1 MAAAEYFSSAPMA
14 GQQQQSPYQAPNARP
29 QQLVVDP
36 MGNNYHSD
44 NQSIPQIYSHP
55 PPPYQAYNQENR
67 PGVHFGPSPINIQ
80 QRPNIS
86 PYQNSSHNSY
96 YSSQQIPQVQQQ
108 SQNQLQHYGNSP
120 LGNSPYGTSPGQ
132 QYLTPHTRPYNN
144 PNSAQYRPEV
154 GYSSDPEPDRRRH
167 KHHHRGDDHSR
178 HDRGLSTS
186 KRSRSSNA
194 DAFLGAAGGG
204 LVGDLIFP
212 GLGTLGGA
220 ALGWLGG
227 REYGKGRKGRE
238 EKLRDAQYDWEEK
251 FRPGMHEHHE
261 HYDHGLQYHRDQGR
275 RVSSGDSSQTG
286 ERERKSSHD
295 SRYR

>member
-1 MAAAEYFSSAPMA
+1 MAAAEYFSSTPMA
-14 GQQQQSPYQAPNARP
+14 GQQQQSPYQAPTSRP
-29 QQLVVDP
+29 QQL

-44 NQSIPQIYSHP
+44 SQSIPQIYSHP
-55 PPPYQAYNQENR
+55 PPPYQAYNQETR
-67 PGVHFGPSPINIQ
+67 PGVQFAPSPINIQ

-86 PYQNSSHNSY
+86 PYQNPPHNSY

-108 SQNQLQHYGNSP
+108 SQNQLQRYGNSP
-120 LGNSPYGTSPGQ
+120 LGNSPYGTPPGQ
-132 QYLTPHTRPYNN
+132 QYLTPHARPYNN
-144 PNSAQYRPEV
+144 PNSSQYQLGD
-154 GYSSDPEPDRRRH
+154 GYSSDPERDRRRH
-167 KHHHRGDDHSR
+167 KHHHHDDHNR
-178 HDRGLSTS
+178 QDRRLSTG

-238 EKLRDAQYDWEEK
+238 GKLREAQYDWEEK
-251 FRPGMHEHHE
+251 FRPGMHQHHDQA
-261 HYDHGLQYHRDQGR
+261 HQYYGNQSRRDVGS
-275 RVSSGDSSQTG
+275 VDTSQT
-286 ERERKSSHD
+286 RERRSSHD